1 MRQGQ
6 QHRRGRSRGSSG
18 GNGSHGS
25 HNHRKGQNP
34 LSRSFESNGPDVKV
48 RGTAADVAS
57 KYMALARDA
66 QSSGDPVLAENYLQH
81 AEHYNRMIITYREQ
95 QIQQGGDMSGANGH
109 RMRTVNEY
117 GEHADSDDPETVDP
131 GMGDQPPM
139 PTFSRQPGQEGPPRH
154 EGRPD
159 TRQEPRHEA
168 RHENGRQDD
177 RRPHED
183 RQDRQDRRPQQGRH
197 QDYRPDRGGDNPR
210 FRDRRFDRGDR
221 NDRNDRGDRGERHD
235 RPERIERQERQ
246 DRPERFER
254 SERPEYR
261 SEPVEQAPVERPT
274 RIVQPVADQP
284 QPVIDAV
291 EAPAA
296 VREASAPRRRERVD
310 MMKDQPEF
318 LRRPVRRPRR
328 EEAASDTSGDAPSA
342 AAGEPQEKP
351 ST

>member
-95 QIQQGGDMSGANGH
+95 QSQQGGDTSGNNGH
-109 RMRTVNEY
+109 RVRAVNEY
-117 GEHADSDDPETVDP
+117 GEHADSEESEPVDP
-131 GMGDQPPM
+131 GMGEQPPM
-139 PTFSRQPGQEGPPRH
+139 PMFSRQPGQDAQPRTDS
-154 EGRPD
+154 RPD
-159 TRQEPRHEA
+159 S
-168 RHENGRQDD
+168 RHENGRHDERRPHDERRSHDD
-177 RRPHED
+177 RRPQHG
-183 RQDRQDRRPQQGRH
+183 RQQDHR
-197 QDYRPDRGGDNPR
+197 YDRGGDNPR

-221 NDRNDRGDRGERHD
+221 GDRQDRAERGERPD
-235 RPERIERQERQ
+235 RQERS
-246 DRPERFER
+246 DRP
-254 SERPEYR
+254 ERPEYR
-261 SEPVEQAPVERPT
+261 GEPSEQPTNDRPIRSPSPVV
-274 RIVQPVADQP
+274 DQP
-284 QPVIDAV
+284 QPVIEAV
-291 EAPAA
+291 ESPSGP
-296 VREASAPRRRERVD
+296 REGGPSRRRERFD

-328 EEAASDTSGDAPSA
+328 EEAAPDGGDDAPSA
-342 AAGEPQEKP
+342 GGEPQEKP
-351 ST
+351 SS

>member
-66 QSSGDPVLAENYLQH
+66 QTSGDPVLAENYLQH
-81 AEHYNRMIITYREQ
+81 AEHYNRMIIAYREQ
-95 QIQQGGDMSGANGH
+95 QMQQGGGDMANGNGH
-109 RMRTVNEY
+109 RMRPVNEF
-117 GEHADSDDPETVDP
+117 GEHGDEGDGETIVDP
-131 GMGDQPPM
+131 GMAEQPPM
-139 PTFSRQPGQEGPPRH
+139 PGITRQPHQEGQPRQENGRH
-154 EGRPD
+154 DGRPQD
-159 TRQEPRHEA
+159 DRRDD
-168 RHENGRQDD
+168 RRQDD
-177 RRPHED
+177 RRPQHNNRPDHRGEH
-183 RQDRQDRRPQQGRH
+183 RQDR
-197 QDYRPDRGGDNPR
+197 GDNPR

-221 NDRNDRGDRGERHD
+221 GDRGGDRQQDRGDR
-235 RPERIERQERQ
+235 PARQ
-246 DRPERFER
+246 DRPERSER
-254 SERPEYR
+254 HDRMDPRPERPEYR
-261 SEPVEQAPVERPT
+261 AEQPEVIQDERPV
-274 RIVQPVADQP
+274 RAPAVLDQP
-284 QPVIDAV
+284 QPAV
-291 EAPAA
+291 EAMEPAA
-296 VREASAPRRRERVD
+296 RQPAPSRRRERFD

-328 EEAASDTSGDAPSA
+328 DDAAAGEGDDAPA

-351 ST
+351 GS

>member
-18 GNGSHGS
+18 GNGGHSS

-117 GEHADSDDPETVDP
+117 GEHADSDDAEPVDP
-131 GMGDQPPM
+131 GLGEQPPM
-139 PTFSRQPGQEGPPRH
+139 PAFSRQAGQDGQPR
-154 EGRPD
+154 P
-159 TRQEPRHEA
+159 EP
-168 RHENGRQDD
+168 RHENGRHDERRSHDERRPQDD
-177 RRPHED
+177 RRPQHG
-183 RQDRQDRRPQQGRH
+183 RQQDHRQ
-197 QDYRPDRGGDNPR
+197 DRGGDNPR
-210 FRDRRFDRGDR
+210 FRDRRFDRG
-221 NDRNDRGDRGERHD
+221 ERHD
-235 RPERIERQERQ
+235 RPERGERQ
-246 DRPERFER
+246 DRGERPERSER
-254 SERPEYR
+254 SERPERPEYR
-261 SEPVEQAPVERPT
+261 AEPSEAPPNDRPT
-274 RIVQPVADQP
+274 RAPSPVVEQP
-284 QPVIDAV
+284 QPVIEAV
-291 EAPAA
+291 ETPAA
-296 VREASAPRRRERVD
+296 REPAPSRRRERFD

-328 EEAASDTSGDAPSA
+328 EEAASDAPDEAPSA
-342 AAGEPQEKP
+342 TGEPQEKP
-351 ST
+351 GT